1 MENIDR
7 KESMSSIEGGAESAD
22 EGKTTDTVK
31 LSLLPPRTE
40 DRRSSNSSLDQEK
53 AEISTEERQKIIE
66 QAEFYF
72 SDENLKK
79 DGFLLK
85 HVKRNKEGY
94 VNLKLLAS
102 FKKMRTICKD
112 FNLIA
117 EILKDSTKLD
127 LNETGLKIKRKEPLP
142 KELFETVPVK
152 SVVVSK
158 IPNEN
163 PSMDYIAAAFGS
175 EHKDK
180 IASVRIVKQGKKYPH
195 DLQSHFAR
203 HPELADEIA
212 AVVEFEDA
220 ITVTQVLKIDF
231 ESHQVYKGLVVC
243 LLEMGPK
250 QGRKKKKNPETG
262 DYETASATS
271 NASDYDSTASLDTPS
286 NRIRKKKKDRVSH
299 LAAANFD
306 DSSSYASS
314 SDGEQSGSFGSFRSC
329 GKRFERMHGGSSGGS
344 SANNSPQSS
353 PASNRRPNQLKINEP
368 KVKSPS
374 SPTSGSSSSPNKS
387 AGRRT
392 PDRSRNLDLSPLART
407 PDRSPLSIQTNMK
420 LSPLVT
426 SQSPMSSP
434 DSGRRRISN
443 ESSNKQSSPSGQSEW
458 MRRRMAAINDSTEKL
473 NTSSERIGQ
482 KHLEILRQPRGP
494 DGSHGF
500 GNHPMSKFITVHAC

>member
-1 MENIDR
+1 MENAIDR
-7 KESMSSIEGGAESAD
+7 KESMSSVEGGDEQSVDDIKTPESVS
-22 EGKTTDTVK
+22 GN
-31 LSLLPPRTE
+31 LSLLPPRNE
-40 DRRSSNSSLDQEK
+40 DRRSSNSSLDQDK
-53 AEISTEERQKIIE
+53 QEISAEDRLKVIE

-102 FKKMRTICKD
+102 FKKMKTICKD
-112 FNLIA
+112 FHLIA
-117 EILKDSTKLD
+117 EILKDSDKLE
-127 LNETGLKIKRKEPLP
+127 LSENGLKIKRIEPLP

-152 SVVVSK
+152 SVVVSS
-158 IPNEN
+158 IPDAN
-163 PSMDYIAAAFGS
+163 PSMDYIAAAFG
-175 EHKDK
+175 EDHKEK

-203 HPELADEIA
+203 HPELADQIS
-212 AVVEFEDA
+212 AVVEFEDVT
-220 ITVTQVLKIDF
+220 TVTQILKIDF
-231 ESHQVYKGLVVC
+231 ENHPVYKGLVVS

-262 DYETASATS
+262 DTETASATS
-271 NASDYDSTASLDTPS
+271 NASDYDSAASIDTPS

-299 LAAANFD
+299 LAAANYD

-314 SDGEQSGSFGSFRSC
+314 SDGEQSSTFQSFRSC
-329 GKRFERMHGGSSGGS
+329 GKRFERMHGGSTNS

-353 PASNRRPNQLKINEP
+353 PAPQRRPNQLKVND
-368 KVKSPS
+368 KN
-374 SPTSGSSSSPNKS
+374 SPTSPKS
-387 AGRRT
+387 GAGRRT
-392 PDRSRNLDLSPLART
+392 PDRSPLARNLDTSPLART

-434 DSGRRRISN
+434 DNSRRR
-443 ESSNKQSSPSGQSEW
+443 EKSSPNNNNKPSPSGQSDW
-458 MRRRMAAINDSTEKL
+458 MRRRMEAAMNNSTEKL
-473 NTSSERIGQ
+473 NTSAEKLPGH

-494 DGSHGF
+494 DGSNGF
-500 GNHPMSKFITVHAC
+500 GSHPMAQKFITVHAC

>member
-271 NASDYDSTASLDTPS
+271 NASDYDSTASLDTPIGS
-286 NRIRKKKKDRVSH
+286 AKKRKTVC
-299 LAAANFD
+299 LTWLLQTLTTAAATPAAVTANRVVRLVR
-306 DSSSYASS
+306 SAAAASVL
-314 SDGEQSGSFGSFRSC
+314 
-329 GKRFERMHGGSSGGS
+329 
-344 SANNSPQSS
+344 SACTGDRQQGHPPTTAPS
-353 PASNRRPNQLKINEP
+353 PALLPT
-368 KVKSPS
+368 VV
-374 SPTSGSSSSPNKS
+374 PTSS
-387 AGRRT
+387 
-392 PDRSRNLDLSPLART
+392 RS
-407 PDRSPLSIQTNMK
+407 TN
-420 LSPLVT
+420 
-426 SQSPMSSP
+426 Q
-434 DSGRRRISN
+434 R
-443 ESSNKQSSPSGQSEW
+443 
-458 MRRRMAAINDSTEKL
+458 
-473 NTSSERIGQ
+473 
-482 KHLEILRQPRGP
+482 
-494 DGSHGF
+494 
-500 GNHPMSKFITVHAC
+500 